1 MNKANFTLE
10 ELFILFVDKKF
21 KRLGISVKNQ
31 IKTTF
36 NKYTIK
42 YHKYKYKEL
51 TAANMQHTIDECNKG
66 FSTQQA
72 IRNFWCHMD
81 RFAKELNI
89 THTNFSQIIKVNDTQ
104 PESTKQPYTDEE
116 IKILWQNSDDYTV
129 KLILIYLYTGFR
141 LNELLNIKIE
151 NVDLEN
157 RLLKGGLKQMLEK
170 TG

>member
-1 MNKANFTLE
+1 
-10 ELFILFVDKKF
+10 
-21 KRLGISVKNQ
+21 
-31 IKTTF
+31 
-36 NKYTIK
+36 
-42 YHKYKYKEL
+42 
-51 TAANMQHTIDECNKG
+51 
-66 FSTQQA
+66 
-72 IRNFWCHMD
+72 MD